1 MKELNGLIDNR
12 NRQLFQDLSS
22 VYEIE
27 VQFENRND
35 YGCCSKNNHSVIY
48 VPSSDRN
55 PASFTHELLHI
66 YLRTKSVFIGA
77 GLKGCINDNAVLKNL
92 FDDNLLEHIGNSL
105 DHIKMLPLFTQLGFT
120 KADFITDYDQ
130 DKLTDGEL
138 QSIKS
143 KFNANW
149 FFKSLYNKQAFKL
162 FIGKFFAA
170 KACPN
175 SSFNYADKL
184 SRLKIINQGLYDI
197 NEKFFNAWTTF
208 DIDDTDPI
216 TGSYHLLL
224 FDYVAALENWTTNDN
239 RE

>member
-22 VYEIE
+22 VYEID
-27 VQFENRND
+27 VQFGNCND
-35 YGCCSKNNHSVIY
+35 YSCFSKNNHSIIY
-48 VPSSDRN
+48 VPNADKN

-77 GLKGCINDNAVLKNL
+77 GLKGCINDNVVLKNL
-92 FDDNLLEHIGNSL
+92 FDDNLLEHIGNTL
-105 DHIKMLPLFTQLGFT
+105 DHVKMLPLFTELGFD
-120 KADFITDYDQ
+120 KADFITDYNQ
-130 DKLTDGEL
+130 DKLTDSEL
-138 QSIKS
+138 ESIKS

-175 SSFNYADKL
+175 STFNYADKL
-184 SRLKIINQGLYDI
+184 SRLKSINQRLYEI
-197 NEKFFNAWTTF
+197 NEKFFNAWADF
-208 DIDDTDPI
+208 DINDTDPI
-216 TGSYHLLL
+216 TGSYHILL
-224 FDYVAALENWTTNDN
+224 FDYVEALENWTTNDN
-239 RE
+239 RR